1 MIINLKSAVEHY
13 LANPEGEGATERL
26 ANVITASAHV
36 LFGDD
41 KETLRSFTAAYV
53 IPSSS
58 VDWSGSFSEVA
69 FGLGKTLAQRGL
81 SLVWFHRV
89 LFFGGEWKLN
99 LSEETMVP
107 LKRMMDSFH

>member
-1 MIINLKSAVEHY
+1 MSDLELVVKHY

-36 LFGDD
+36 LFEGDQ
-41 KETLRSFTAAYV
+41 KALRSFTAAYV

-81 SLVWFHRV
+81 SLVWFHRL

-99 LSEETMVP
+99 LSEETRVH
-107 LKRMMDSFH
+107 LKQMMDSFH